1 MLENGDGKI
10 DELDNLVFQIKN
22 RHWIR
27 HSQQIA
33 INILIC
39 MDVLKM
45 TKEDLS
51 TESGIDIENLIK
63 MLQGRY
69 DFNLKELSKLSSILK
84 IDLLKIKIGDE

>member
-1 MLENGDGKI
+1 
-10 DELDNLVFQIKN
+10 
-22 RHWIR
+22 
-27 HSQQIA
+27 
-33 INILIC
+33 
-39 MDVLKM
+39 M

-69 DFNLKELSKLSSILK
+69 DFNLRELSKLSSILK